1 MSTTAKKM
9 DIDGLATLFV
19 NRTMAQGMTTEGLK
33 AALDAITLWRG
44 LQAEY
49 DVYAAVQNAIT
60 IRPDDVAQLLPAGEW
75 EKLKPETRKKLRA
88 AIREREK
95 HHRQGLASIRQLI
108 FTQASSAN
116 AGSQAF
122 QAAYAERL
130 QEYLTEP
137 VTAET
142 SAHST
147 DTI

>member
-1 MSTTAKKM
+1 MSSTTPKKM
-9 DIDGLATLFV
+9 DVDGLAELFV
-19 NRTMAQGMTTEGLK
+19 NRAMAKSMTTEALK

-49 DVYAAVQNAIT
+49 DVYAACQNAIT
-60 IRPDDVAQLLPAGEW
+60 IRPDDVADLLPPGEW

-95 HHRQGLASIRQLI
+95 YHRQGLASIRQLI

-122 QAAYAERL
+122 QEAYTERL

-137 VTAET
+137 VAE
-142 SAHST
+142 ST
-147 DTI
+147 PTI